1 MSNLRF
7 EDSPVC
13 EVSATQPR
21 RRFRLDKANGKLMGV
36 CSGIADYFGWD
47 TTLVRIA
54 FVAGT
59 LIGFGSLLI
68 VYLAIRLLA
77 D

>member
-1 MSNLRF
+1 VSELRF
-7 EDSPVC
+7 EQTPVR

-36 CSGIADYFGWD
+36 CSGIAVTFGLD
-47 TTLVRIA
+47 ATLVRAA
-54 FVAGT
+54 FVVGT
-59 LIGFGSLLI
+59 LLGFGSLLV
-68 VYLAIRLLA
+68 VYLAIGLLA